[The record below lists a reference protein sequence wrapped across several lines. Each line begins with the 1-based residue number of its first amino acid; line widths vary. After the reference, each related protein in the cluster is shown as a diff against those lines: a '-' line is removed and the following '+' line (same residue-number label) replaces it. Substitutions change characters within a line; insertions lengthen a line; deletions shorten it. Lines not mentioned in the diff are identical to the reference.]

1 MKSFSQKLYDIYPV
15 REFGLIARRECRVCA
30 SSSDGVFALKNR
42 NQAGLHIFVGLCVL
56 EIKTKASENTASDLA
71 QQVMAEGR
79 NFVVC
84 NAGDEE
90 FKQAIPEN
98 AYRSQVCQHA
108 AALGLSYVLIVYCTP
123 GALPKQ

>member
-1 MKSFSQKLYDIYPV
+1 M
-15 REFGLIARRECRVCA
+15 
-30 SSSDGVFALKNR
+30 FALKKR

-56 EIKTKASENTASDLA
+56 EIKTKASENAASDLA

-90 FKQAIPEN
+90 FKQAILEN

-108 AALGLSYVLIVYCTP
+108 AALGSSLYANDINWSARTSCNVENAFLCSM
-123 GALPKQ
+123 